1 MPYTTEKLLKKTINK
16 GKIKS
21 VIHIGGHKAE
31 EIDLYSKENLSK
43 VIYIEP
49 VKDFYNI
56 IKEKIR
62 ARNLSNFEVYNFAL
76 GSENKSEKIHVAD
89 GSFSGNSSLLKP
101 RPSKVTYS
109 KKEVIEIK
117 TYNSLKIENIELGVL
132 DTEGYELEILKGMEA
147 RINEFNYLI
156 VEFSMFE
163 EYIGRPIFTD
173 IDNYLD
179 QNAFTRLKTMRRINY
194 KKYNDVNYGDA
205 LYINNKLLPNWKAK
219 VYKIRTKFV
228 DTKIYFLFLIIT
240 DYSFHIKKLKQLI
253 KKIIS
258 Y

>member
-1 MPYTTEKLLKKTINK
+1 M
-16 GKIKS
+16 KILFCKFW
-21 VIHIGGHKAE
+21 
-31 EIDLYSKENLSK
+31 SKN
-43 VIYIEP
+43 
-49 VKDFYNI
+49 
-56 IKEKIR
+56 
-62 ARNLSNFEVYNFAL
+62 
-76 GSENKSEKIHVAD
+76 
-89 GSFSGNSSLLKP
+89 
-101 RPSKVTYS
+101 T
-109 KKEVIEIK
+109 
-117 TYNSLKIENIELGVL
+117 LKIENIELGVL

-258 Y
+258 F